1 MSIKVNYGKS
11 VHGKE
16 EIKAVSDTIRNSTQM
31 GKQTKKFENE
41 ISKLFNKKF
50 GLMVNS
56 GSSALLLAYEILPI
70 PKGSNIITPVFL

>member
-41 ISKLFNKKF
+41 NKTQAQGTVQKD
-50 GLMVNS
+50 
-56 GSSALLLAYEILPI
+56 LLLD
-70 PKGSNIITPVFL
+70 